1 MARAPSRALT
11 RSGTTSRSPA
21 IHLAPVK
28 TPPAEVHTSA
38 ATSGPAVELAR
49 PLTETRATFPAG
61 APDVAFMRAAASPT
75 AGGPPSSVSFLP
87 SSFRKAP
94 ALPGMLPAATQPAGT
109 AGAATAATAAA
120 TAAALAAQ
128 ASGGGG
134 ASASGDGGGDGD
146 GGEDES
152 APASQPAPATIPP
165 PAASA
170 PASSPNL
177 PTAGGAVVTSIAV
190 QRPGFPWK
198 RVAIGVAVVAG
209 LAAVVWWVFFREED

>member
-21 IHLAPVK
+21 IRLAPV
-28 TPPAEVHTSA
+28 TTAPAELHTTAGS
-38 ATSGPAVELAR
+38 SPPAVELAR
-49 PLTETRATFPAG
+49 PISDRTSIPAG
-61 APDVAFMRAAASPT
+61 TPEVAFMRAKTTPT
-75 AGGPPSSVSFLP
+75 AGGAPSSVSFLP

-94 ALPGMLPAATQPAGT
+94 ALPGTLPGTSPT
-109 AGAATAATAAA
+109 AGAATASAAA

-128 ASGGGG
+128 ASGGGGGGG

-177 PTAGGAVVTSIAV
+177 PTAGGPVVTSIAV

-209 LAAVVWWVFFREED
+209 LAAVVWWLFFREED

>member
-61 APDVAFMRAAASPT
+61 APDVAFMRAKTTPT
-75 AGGPPSSVSFLP
+75 AGGAPSSVSFLP

-94 ALPGMLPAATQPAGT
+94 ALPGTLPGTSPTAGT
-109 AGAATAATAAA
+109 ATASAAA

-134 ASASGDGGGDGD
+134 GGGASASGDGGGEGD
-146 GGEDES
+146 GGEDDS

-165 PAASA
+165 PAPSA
-170 PASSPNL
+170 PASTPNL
-177 PTAGGAVVTSIAV
+177 PTAGGPVVTSIAV

-209 LAAVVWWVFFREED
+209 LAAVVWWLFFREED

>member
-21 IHLAPVK
+21 IRLAPV
-28 TPPAEVHTSA
+28 TTAPAELHTA
-38 ATSGPAVELAR
+38 AGSSPPAVELAR
-49 PLTETRATFPAG
+49 PISDRTRIPAG
-61 APDVAFMRAAASPT
+61 TPEVAFMRAAASPT

-94 ALPGMLPAATQPAGT
+94 ALPGILPAATQPAGT

-146 GGEDES
+146 GGEDDS

-209 LAAVVWWVFFREED
+209 LAAVMWWLFFREED